1 MNKKIV
7 KSESSAIAAV
17 PCVNINNTESFHAF
31 NTIMEL
37 MNCPNFRAL
46 FDTNFNT
53 FSDIE
58 SVLLIMKTYQYIE
71 SIYIDKNGVKPTM
84 EYMRRGI
91 QNIIADKIARRFL
104 VDSMKR
110 FISEKETFSEIVE
123 KQQLLTIMEDS
134 DKMIKKN

>member
-1 MNKKIV
+1 
-7 KSESSAIAAV
+7 
-17 PCVNINNTESFHAF
+17 
-31 NTIMEL
+31 
-37 MNCPNFRAL
+37 
-46 FDTNFNT
+46 
-53 FSDIE
+53 
-58 SVLLIMKTYQYIE
+58 MKTYQYIE